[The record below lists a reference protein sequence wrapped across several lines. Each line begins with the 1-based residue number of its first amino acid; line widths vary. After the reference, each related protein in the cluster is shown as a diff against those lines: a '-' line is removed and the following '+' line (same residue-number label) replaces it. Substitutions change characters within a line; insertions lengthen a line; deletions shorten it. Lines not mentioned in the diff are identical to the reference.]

1 MDGQA
6 LREVNLIPDPGSLA
20 GIVWVLGQLLLLSA
34 AGTSIIRSVWPRIA
48 PSLAQ
53 SIGLM
58 AGPALFGAKTSFA
71 MYVVPGSG
79 GVAAGWVVVLGIAAA
94 VAWRVRQSPVALL
107 PGWRAVAFWFVSFLI
122 ALAAR
127 QQYWIPD
134 AMVHAPLSASL
145 MAGVFPPRFPWTP
158 DVPAIYHFLPEL
170 LVGTLNLG
178 FGPGLVLTT
187 ELLGA
192 FVAAALAMLVA
203 AVAAEL
209 GASRLAIALAL
220 PMLLSSGLWTLVLF
234 ADRPAAA
241 LVVIPVGTP
250 EAGLRAALG
259 SVFVPDVASA
269 ATSPAEA
276 APPNIINPHFTWSYG
291 LAMSLALLATARATH
306 LAAGGAVIA
315 LLLSALS
322 AIDET
327 VFVSALL
334 ALGAFSMFNVFRR
347 RRTWQGQGYLLL
359 ALTAGTGLALGQGGV
374 VSDLLFR
381 APGSMG
387 VFSLHRPSPE
397 LVWLGEIQTVGGGL
411 GTLTIGTVAILIL
424 GGGAAYIA
432 RSAALAIVVAMALTL
447 FAGFALV
454 RFPASPMDT
463 ARLEGHALNLAM
475 MALAVGLAV
484 LAVRIQHRVALY
496 SSSLL
501 LVGLVVWPTTADA
514 FGRMAQAIANGP
526 RLYIGGTRPVE
537 YAPSFSTRSHLDAE
551 VSDRRPLIE
560 AVTAIV
566 SPDKRILT
574 ARPKIISAGTGRP
587 TPLGY
592 AEWPHYV
599 ALPGPEY
606 LDAMR
611 SLDQAA
617 LRDLRIDFVHVDDAM
632 LGGMS
637 EEARRRLR
645 SSEFKLVFRAPGP
658 QLDELYAVVDQPPVA
673 RAPAPKSFRALAELA
688 AGRRVLISSATHP
701 IERLPLYYT
710 LRANQ
715 HLYGRWDDPAHFRHD
730 LQIRPPTGD
739 AVDLLALPDTVYP
752 APLDPM
758 HRAPVWMHE
767 GLRVYDLGRPS
778 SGGLPRS
785 PIRVAGHSLLDES
798 GIQITSA
805 PGWSDDWTGTDWMV
819 FREAEPNSGIP
830 AILEKGQLWFP
841 GQLAPKNPGQE
852 IEIRFDASRGQLEQ
866 RRTDGGWSDLGDLDR
881 VLPADSY
888 VLTLRFTSE
897 GRAVFFVPVAI
908 LELAEGAPLDR
919 VFAQG
924 NS

>member
-1 MDGQA
+1 
-6 LREVNLIPDPGSLA
+6 
-20 GIVWVLGQLLLLSA
+20 
-34 AGTSIIRSVWPRIA
+34 
-48 PSLAQ
+48 
-53 SIGLM
+53 
-58 AGPALFGAKTSFA
+58 

-79 GVAAGWVVVLGIAAA
+79 GVAAGWLVVLGIVAA
-94 VAWRVRQSPVALL
+94 VAWRQRHSPLALL
-107 PGWRAVAFWFVSFLI
+107 PGWRAVAFWLVSFLI
-122 ALAAR
+122 SLAAR

-170 LVGTLNLG
+170 VIGALNLG

-192 FVAAALAMLVA
+192 FMAAALALLVA
-203 AVAAEL
+203 AVASEL
-209 GASRLAIALAL
+209 GASRLAMALAL
-220 PMLLSSGLWTLVLF
+220 PILLSSGLWTLVLF

-241 LVVIPVGTP
+241 LVAIPVGTP

-259 SVFVPDVASA
+259 AVFLPDVASA

-276 APPNIINPHFTWSYG
+276 APPNIINPHFIWSYG
-291 LAMSLALLATARATH
+291 LAISLALLATARATH
-306 LAAGGAVIA
+306 RVAGGAVIA

-334 ALGAFSMFNVFRR
+334 ALGAFAMFNIVRQ
-347 RRTWQGQGYLLL
+347 RRTWQRQGCLLL

-381 APGSMG
+381 VPGSMS
-387 VFSLHRPSPE
+387 VFSLHKPSPE
-397 LVWLGEIQTVGGGL
+397 VAWLGEIQTVGGGL
-411 GTLTIGTVAILIL
+411 GTLTLGTVAILIL
-424 GGGAAYIA
+424 GGGSAYVT
-432 RSAALAIVVAMALTL
+432 RSGALAIVVAMALTL

-454 RFPASPMDT
+454 HFSASPMDI

-475 MALAVGLAV
+475 MVLAVGLA
-484 LAVRIQHRVALY
+484 AFAFRSQRRVTLY
-496 SSSLL
+496 SS
-501 LVGLVVWPTTADA
+501 GLVLAGLIVWPTTADA
-514 FGRMAQAIANGP
+514 FGRMAQAIADGP
-526 RLYIGGTRPVE
+526 RLYIAGTRAVD

-551 VSDRRPLIE
+551 IADRRALVE
-560 AVTAIV
+560 AVIATTA
-566 SPDKRILT
+566 PDERILT

-606 LDAMR
+606 QDAMR

-617 LRDLRIDFVHVDDAM
+617 LRELRIDFVHVDDAM
-632 LGGMS
+632 LGAMS
-637 EEARRRLR
+637 EEARRRLG
-645 SSEFKLVFRAPGP
+645 SSEFQLVFRAPGP
-658 QLDELYAVVDQPPVA
+658 RTDELYAVVDRPPLA
-673 RAPAPKSFRALAELA
+673 RAPARGSFRALAGLA
-688 AGRRVLISSATHP
+688 AGRRVLVSSATHP
-701 IERLPLYYT
+701 LERLPLYYT
-710 LRANQ
+710 LRASED
-715 HLYGRWDDPAHFRHD
+715 LYGRWDNPAHFRQD
-730 LQIRPPTGD
+730 LQIRPATGD
-739 AVDLLALPDTVYP
+739 AVDLMALPDTVYP
-752 APLDPM
+752 SSLDHM
-758 HRAPVWMHE
+758 HRAPAWTRGGV
-767 GLRVYDLGRPS
+767 RVYDLRRPS
-778 SGGLPRS
+778 TGDSPES
-785 PIRVAGHSLLDES
+785 PIRVEGHSLLDAS
-798 GIQITSA
+798 GIQVTSV

-841 GQLAPKNPGQE
+841 GQLAPKSPGQR

-866 RRTDGGWSDLGDLDR
+866 RRADGGWSDVGDGGR
-881 VLPADSY
+881 GLPAGSY

-897 GRAVFFVPVAI
+897 GRAVFFVPVAVV
-908 LELAEGAPLDR
+908 ELTERAPVDR
-919 VFAQG
+919 VFALG
-924 NS
+924 DA